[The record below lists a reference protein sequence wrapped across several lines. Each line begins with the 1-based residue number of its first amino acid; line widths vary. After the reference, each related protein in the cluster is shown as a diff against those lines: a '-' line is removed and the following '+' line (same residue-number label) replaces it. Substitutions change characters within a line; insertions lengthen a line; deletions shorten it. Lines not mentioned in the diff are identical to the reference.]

1 VRGVV
6 CSFCSEVRLSV
17 HVMRNLPATD
27 IMKYVYRG
35 NLPGTVSDILPA
47 VMPRAVV
54 TEHPF
59 WWLGGGT
66 GFNSDIVCYVTFLL
80 KTVADTRFHRL

>member
-1 VRGVV
+1 
-6 CSFCSEVRLSV
+6 
-17 HVMRNLPATD
+17 
-27 IMKYVYRG
+27 MKYVYKG

-59 WWLGGGT
+59 WWLGGDT
-66 GFNSDIVCYVTFLL
+66 GFDSDIVCYVTFLL
-80 KTVADTRFHRL
+80 KRAGNTRFHRL